1 MPESYRA
8 LNARQDEKFALHGSS
23 EPQCALPSIRGPPHN
38 DLRQFLLSQSPKYFS
53 NSSIFFISWGSW
65 VSCAAKRHYPP
76 PLRKGGQGGA
86 RGAVLTQPMAELRQQ
101 RSGDGGGVPHLK
113 YARASTALCP
123 CSTRRQFT
131 KAAPSTIAK
140 YCSGQRAAKSST
152 PSNCRVTM
160 PPGWT

>member
-65 VSCAAKRHYPP
+65 ASASLAHSNAHVFADARRRSRCKLLGGKDVMRGTQATTQKLLVSADADACQAWAAANVRHY
-76 PLRKGGQGGA
+76 KGNG
-86 RGAVLTQPMAELRQQ
+86 E
-101 RSGDGGGVPHLK
+101 SGM
-113 YARASTALCP
+113 
-123 CSTRRQFT
+123 
-131 KAAPSTIAK
+131 
-140 YCSGQRAAKSST
+140 GQRKCCA
-152 PSNCRVTM
+152 
-160 PPGWT
+160 PGIMHAMNMHFGG

>member
-65 VSCAAKRHYPP
+65 
-76 PLRKGGQGGA
+76 
-86 RGAVLTQPMAELRQQ
+86 
-101 RSGDGGGVPHLK
+101 
-113 YARASTALCP
+113 
-123 CSTRRQFT
+123 
-131 KAAPSTIAK
+131 
-140 YCSGQRAAKSST
+140 AKSPCPWPAAHPPFLYAFRLLCGFIQRHLSHKEPKVHNESDEACLKQQISAQVKVGST
-152 PSNCRVTM
+152 FLERLPWRSWHRIR
-160 PPGWT
+160 

>member
-65 VSCAAKRHYPP
+65 ANECSQKRNCGRSTRGEHRH
-76 PLRKGGQGGA
+76 PLRPLPA
-86 RGAVLTQPMAELRQQ
+86 RPAGE
-101 RSGDGGGVPHLK
+101 GDSVVPTNH
-113 YARASTALCP
+113 YFTYSART
-123 CSTRRQFT
+123 
-131 KAAPSTIAK
+131 
-140 YCSGQRAAKSST
+140 SSNQT
-152 PSNCRVTM
+152 
-160 PPGWT
+160 